1 MRQQLYDTVVNGMET
16 TFLLTDEQAKFRGLD
31 PSDGRPVNSK
41 ARRPTNK
48 GGAAA
53 NKAAAGGDGKA

>member
-31 PSDGRPVNSK
+31 PAAGRPVNSK
-41 ARRPTNK
+41 ARRPANK
-48 GGAAA
+48 GGSAA
-53 NKAAAGGDGKA
+53 NKAAAAGDGKA